1 MANPTVRAIAFYLQG
16 KRAATIS
23 QDNIDETFG
32 RTPFYGAEGLAGHS
46 KGAGM
51 LRFEATGFVPV
62 SGSAG
67 NDIRAKAQAQ
77 EDLEVGFKIGSQ
89 FCRQTMACLGIRT
102 TSNTQTGMTE
112 EVITLEGP
120 MPKVVG

>member
-23 QDNIDETFG
+23 QTNPDESYG

-46 KGAGM
+46 KGAG
-51 LRFEATGFVPV
+51 LFRIEVTGFVPV

-67 NDIRAKAQAQ
+67 NEIRQKAQAQ
-77 EDLEVGFKIGSQ
+77 EDLEVGLKVGSQ
-89 FCRQTMACLGIRT
+89 FVRQTMACLGIRT
-102 TSNTQTGMTE
+102 TSNTQTGMVE

-120 MPKVVG
+120 LPKVVG